1 MNCQSNAKLLVFSA
15 FALLVSLP
23 SASAQEGCCFEPTYR
38 LQCETVLQPQTVQ
51 KYRLSYET
59 EYVPQEVT
67 SYRPAWKHGP
77 NSVSTRLPNRLWKRA
92 TGKIRFGGSD

>member
-67 SYRPAWKHGP
+67 SYRPVLK
-77 NSVSTRLPNRLWKRA
+77 TRTEQREYKVAKPIVETSYREEK
-92 TGKIRFGGSD
+92 